1 MSKLNIED
9 FAKLHR
15 LYNLRIWCWCL
26 GVVSILLA
34 LLVFPHAT
42 RNPGSMA
49 MSAFS
54 AYVEVAWMAWLVM
67 PMLVLG
73 VVFFIFGLVITWKIK
88 HNVVIKENES
98 KSNVA

>member
-1 MSKLNIED
+1 MSKLKIED
-9 FAKLHR
+9 FAKLQR

-34 LLVFPHAT
+34 LLVFPHAS
-42 RNPGSMA
+42 RNPGAMA

-54 AYVEVAWMAWLVM
+54 AFVEVAWMAWLVI
-67 PMLVLG
+67 PMLILG
-73 VVFFIFGLVITWKIK
+73 VVFIICGLVITWKIK
-88 HNVVIKENES
+88 NNVVIKKNDS

>member
-1 MSKLNIED
+1 
-9 FAKLHR
+9 
-15 LYNLRIWCWCL
+15 
-26 GVVSILLA
+26 
-34 LLVFPHAT
+34 
-42 RNPGSMA
+42 

-54 AYVEVAWMAWLVM
+54 AYVEVAWMAWLVI

-73 VVFFIFGLVITWKIK
+73 VIFFICGLVITWKIK

>member
-1 MSKLNIED
+1 MEKLNIND
-9 FAKLHR
+9 FARLQK
-15 LYNLRIWCWCL
+15 LYNLRIWCLCL
-26 GVVSILLA
+26 GVVSWLLA

-42 RNPGSMA
+42 RNPGAMA

-54 AYVEVAWMAWLVM
+54 AFVEVAWMTWLII

-73 VVFFIFGLVITWKIK
+73 AIFFICSLVVSWKIK
-88 HNVVIKENES
+88 NNAVFKENKS

>member
-9 FAKLHR
+9 FARLQR

-73 VVFFIFGLVITWKIK
+73 VVFFIIGLVITWKIK
-88 HNVVIKENES
+88 HNVVIKENEA
-98 KSNVA
+98 KSNVD

>member
-1 MSKLNIED
+1 MSKLNIDD
-9 FAKLHR
+9 FAKLQR

-26 GVVSILLA
+26 GVVSCLLA

-42 RNPGSMA
+42 RNPGAMA

-54 AYVEVAWMAWLVM
+54 AFVEVAWMAWLVI

-73 VVFFIFGLVITWKIK
+73 VAFFICGLVLTWKIK
-88 HNVVIKENES
+88 NNVVLKENES

>member
-26 GVVSILLA
+26 GVVSFLLA

-42 RNPGSMA
+42 RNPGAMA

-54 AYVEVAWMAWLVM
+54 AYVEVAWMAWLVI

-73 VVFFIFGLVITWKIK
+73 VIFVICGLVITWKIK
-88 HNVVIKENES
+88 HNVVIKENDS

>member
-1 MSKLNIED
+1 MSKLNIND
-9 FAKLHR
+9 FAKLQR
-15 LYNLRIWCWCL
+15 LYILRIWCWCL
-26 GVVSILLA
+26 GVASCLLA

-54 AYVEVAWMAWLVM
+54 AFVEVAWMAWLVI

-73 VVFFIFGLVITWKIK
+73 VVFFICGLVITWKIK
-88 HNVVIKENES
+88 NNVVLKENES

>member
-1 MSKLNIED
+1 MEKLNIND
-9 FAKLHR
+9 FAKLQR
-15 LYNLRIWCWCL
+15 LYQIRTWCLCL
-26 GVVSILLA
+26 GVVSWLLA

-42 RNPGSMA
+42 RNPGAMA

-54 AYVEVAWMAWLVM
+54 AFAEVAWMTSLIF

-73 VVFFIFGLVITWKIK
+73 VIFFIASLVVSWKIK
-88 HNVVIKENES
+88 NNVVHKENRS

>member
-1 MSKLNIED
+1 MSKLNIDD
-9 FAKLHR
+9 FAKLQR
-15 LYNLRIWCWCL
+15 LYNLRIWSWCL
-26 GVVSILLA
+26 GVVSCLLA

-42 RNPGSMA
+42 RNPGAMA

-54 AYVEVAWMAWLVM
+54 AYVEVAWMSWLVI

-73 VVFFIFGLVITWKIK
+73 VIFFIFGLVITWKIK
-88 HNVVIKENES
+88 NNVVFKKNES